1 MRRGT
6 CGSGAKVGQRQPP
19 PSLLC
24 RQLSSSTLSASP
36 AADER
41 LDAADRAAAASAETY
56 AAEKAALE
64 AEVEV
69 ARSQLGHAVA
79 KLEAKRHE
87 NAELDKQIIEERSA
101 AQALRT
107 TINAPIANI
116 PS

>member
-1 MRRGT
+1 M
-6 CGSGAKVGQRQPP
+6 
-19 PSLLC
+19 
-24 RQLSSSTLSASP
+24 
-36 AADER
+36 
-41 LDAADRAAAASAETY
+41 
-56 AAEKAALE
+56 
-64 AEVEV
+64 